1 MTTQEIVDRLIALV
15 KEGKNVQAEEEL
27 YAQDVVSFEQNGYS
41 TSGLE
46 ATIEKT
52 KAAFANVEEM
62 FGGGITQAYVG
73 ASSFLLVFEMDMKP
87 KGGERMQAKEYGFY
101 KVKDGKI
108 AEEYFFA
115 EPLALS

>member
-46 ATIEKT
+46 ATIGKT
-52 KAAFANVEEM
+52 KAAFAGMEEM
-62 FGGGITQAYVG
+62 YGGGITQAYVG
-73 ASSFLLVFEMDMKP
+73 ANTFMLVYEMDMKP
-87 KGGERMQAKEYGFY
+87 KGGERMQSKEYGFY

-108 AEEYFFA
+108 SEEYYFG
-115 EPLALS
+115 EPMAL